1 MFSFAYSYDM
11 NFEFQVY
18 TVTLTDLSQ
27 ARWPGDPWMDYGLW
41 TKLLLKKKNEISSA
55 VIYNFFKVKK
65 IYWDVIWKY
74 CALLQNLDIN

>member
-55 VIYNFFKVKK
+55 VIYNFFKVTKK
-65 IYWDVIWKY
+65 FIEMLFENIVLYYKI
-74 CALLQNLDIN
+74 